1 MVTVVDA
8 SNLLRDYASRD
19 FLNDRGERQN
29 EEHQHTLADLLAQQI
44 EFADVIV
51 LNKADLASARQLGT
65 VRKFVRSLN
74 PEARIIEARFGD
86 VPLDAI
92 LDTEAFDIEKAQQR
106 PLWAKELYGFKDH
119 IPETEEYGVS
129 SFVYH
134 ARAPFHPARFYE
146 FVGSSWQGVVR
157 AKGFFWLATRPAHV
171 GELSQVGPVV
181 RTSPL
186 GFWWDAVARQDWPQS
201 PESLASLR
209 ARWHRAYGDRRQQ
222 IVFIG
227 IDIDKSDLCRRLD
240 DCLIGSDDDEAVDF
254 EALSLLPDP
263 FPIWSS
269 TCRDEHITVAG
280 TDRNLPAMANA
291 FWDRDWA

>member
-1 MVTVVDA
+1 MALKSYSGDGGIWHFQ
-8 SNLLRDYASRD
+8 LRLS
-19 FLNDRGERQN
+19 
-29 EEHQHTLADLLAQQI
+29 
-44 EFADVIV
+44 
-51 LNKADLASARQLGT
+51 
-65 VRKFVRSLN
+65 
-74 PEARIIEARFGD
+74 
-86 VPLDAI
+86 
-92 LDTEAFDIEKAQQR
+92 
-106 PLWAKELYGFKDH
+106 
-119 IPETEEYGVS
+119 
-129 SFVYH
+129 

-209 ARWHRAYGDRRQQ
+209 ARLHRAYGDRRQQ

-227 IDIDKSDLCRRLD
+227 IDIDKSDLCRRLH

-263 FPIWSS
+263 FPRGPRPAATS
-269 TCRDEHITVAG
+269 TSLLPGRIETSRQWRTLFGIEIGHENIRVG
-280 TDRNLPAMANA
+280 TLQFIRRGWRQRLGRGSGNA
-291 FWDRDWA
+291 FRDD